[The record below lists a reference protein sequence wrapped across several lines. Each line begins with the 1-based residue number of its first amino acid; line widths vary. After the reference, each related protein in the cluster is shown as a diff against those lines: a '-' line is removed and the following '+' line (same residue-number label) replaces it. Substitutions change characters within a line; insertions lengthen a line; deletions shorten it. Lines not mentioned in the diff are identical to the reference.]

1 MIPFYSLDYD
11 PVLESR
17 EMMMMMMMMMM
28 MIVFV
33 VWLTEESDFA
43 LFPSGTIVRGPH
55 HHESPIRSEQDL
67 NLRRT

>member
-17 EMMMMMMMMMM
+17 EMMMMMMMM

>member
-17 EMMMMMMMMMM
+17 EMMMMM

>member
-17 EMMMMMMMMMM
+17 EMMMMMMMMM